1 MRWIPQIL
9 LSEDVVIFFPEGQ
22 RTGFFFRTLGVI
34 GEVFWSA
41 NDKKERQLVSE
52 LPNRQVMVFTK
63 KITSL
68 SKNETWGPRVD
79 LSSKILL
86 NNKKSFRSF
95 DFFHRQKSIQR
106 PVVEKPIAPKPL
118 QGGKACDTLVQVLG
132 GEKVFL
138 KLHSVL
144 TILPPPGLKDS
155 AINHELQNADC
166 HNLRGL
172 THEKWRAF
180 LLHHYALM
188 LVLGLQDY
196 PHAGCRVPHPQQNE
210 RFDSRY
216 RLDQQPFKVSKKTLG
231 FSLFLL

>member
-1 MRWIPQIL
+1 MNPTNFALRRCRHF
-9 LSEDVVIFFPEGQ
+9 LSRQ

-34 GEVFWSA
+34 GEVFLVSKWQ
-41 NDKKERQLVSE
+41 RQLVSE
-52 LPNRQVMVFTK
+52 LPKSPGHVFTK
-63 KITSL
+63 NYKSIKKWDPKSWL
-68 SKNETWGPRVD
+68 FK
-79 LSSKILL
+79 KILL
-86 NNKKSFRSF
+86 NNKVLFLQF
-95 DFFHRQKSIQR
+95 FFHRHFFHSTACCW
-106 PVVEKPIAPKPL
+106 KPIAPKPL

-132 GEKVFL
+132 GEKFFL

-216 RLDQQPFKVSKKTLG
+216 CLRSTTFQGIEKKKP
-231 FSLFLL
+231 